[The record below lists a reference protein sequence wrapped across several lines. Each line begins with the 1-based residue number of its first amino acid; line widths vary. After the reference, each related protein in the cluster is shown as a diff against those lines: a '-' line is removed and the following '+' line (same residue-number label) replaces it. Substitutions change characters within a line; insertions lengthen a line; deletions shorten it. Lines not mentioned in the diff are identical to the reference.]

1 MTTTLLPHVLSYV
14 LLPHLAIPCFVLF
27 TGDTLRYALSP
38 PGARTARC
46 DVAAA
51 NVTSR
56 DGLLVNRHEGLV
68 GVVVVVCLAGVV

>member
-56 DGLLVNRHEGLV
+56 NGSLVNLDDGLV
-68 GVVVVVCLAGVV
+68 GVVFLVCLARVV